1 MTEPARHGEEQ
12 VIRRNTDLIHRAAEA
27 LNPQQV
33 EGGAWIA
40 DVGAAVE
47 SASGEVFTGASMGG
61 YLATC
66 AEQGALSQMVS
77 KTGPAISRMVAVWRE
92 PHSGDLHVIPPCGRC
107 REAMRALSQ
116 RNLQALIILGPEHSA
131 PLKELLP
138 FHGWYSEKASNTDE
152 AGPPSGPER

>member
-1 MTEPARHGEEQ
+1 MTEPARHREDPATRRDEE
-12 VIRRNTDLIHRAAEA
+12 LIHLAAEA

-33 EGGAWIA
+33 ESGARLA

-47 SASGEVFTGASMGG
+47 AASGEVFTGASIGG
-61 YLATC
+61 HLATC

-77 KTGPAISRMVAVWRE
+77 RTGPAIARMVAVWRD

-107 REAMRALSQ
+107 REAMRTLSQ
-116 RNLQALIILGPEHSA
+116 RNLEARIILGPGHTA

-138 FHGWYSEKASNTDE
+138 FHGWYAEKA
-152 AGPPSGPER
+152 